1 MTTPRPIPVKPG
13 FQRFHFTFSPGLT
26 NFCRE
31 RKYHYSI
38 VSSSLLSAEDDGTA
52 VIRPKVKFDREEI
65 KQYVIPIVV
74 SDNPAAYPRQ
84 LTGTSLFNVI
94 IGDEN
99 DNDMKPGSSVIN
111 VFNFEVRLTRHC
123 KTSSLPM
130 DG

>member
-1 MTTPRPIPVKPG
+1 M
-13 FQRFHFTFSPGLT
+13 
-26 NFCRE
+26 
-31 RKYHYSI
+31 
-38 VSSSLLSAEDDGTA
+38 
-52 VIRPKVKFDREEI
+52 IRPKVKFDREEV

-111 VFNFEVRLTRHC
+111 VFNFEVRLTRQC
-123 KTSSLPM
+123 KTLSLPV